1 MFFFNFSQLRSVPLI
16 LFWFSVFLPI
26 IILFSFIFLSRHSHP
41 SLSLLSINLL
51 EIEERYFT
59 ILFFLQEFQFLVYIL
74 TGQPLFFIIHLRI
87 AFLINLRNLNLQV
100 YLSQFY
106 QFPLA
111 TFFSYIYLLPHRSP
125 SAIFTFRYN
134 HI

>member
-1 MFFFNFSQLRSVPLI
+1 
-16 LFWFSVFLPI
+16 VFLPI